1 MLMTNSPNFL
11 NGIAMKY
18 RYEQMK
24 MNQIFQKIKKK
35 EKNKK
40 KNDLFAKFRFSLLN
54 RDKEENDASEKK
66 QQNLFERLQ
75 HRGSVFDVDILRSQ
89 KILSKIKEKRI
100 LEGNDNYDLN
110 SSSSDSKQN
119 FSLVSQEKIN
129 KIIEENIPKNN
140 DTNEKE
146 EKASQITNSF
156 DEFFENVN
164 EPESEITVKETTERK
179 PVSKS
184 KKIEKIKK
192 AKKIKFF
199 NSLKEKIKSSVKQ
212 KEKKYSKDFM
222 DNNNFTLINEN
233 SKKMLTNLRKEV
245 NNRIYLNNENGGRNN
260 TSLSNKGDNQNPL
273 INSLSN
279 IFSPTKLHL
288 QSFPTQFKKKA
299 YRVGEIIQFYQPLS
313 VEITKKHR
321 KIKENI
327 KFPVLNKKKLQIFPQ
342 SCKNNSFDQIN
353 QINQTNQ
360 ANLIK
365 LRTIDKKNK
374 KKYFYNLSDRMDDIR
389 KKVDT
394 IIQKSE
400 KKFFSKVNRVMKS
413 NI

>member
-1 MLMTNSPNFL
+1 MKARRSTTMLMTNSPNFL

-40 KNDLFAKFRFSLLN
+40 NNDLFAKFRFSLLN
-54 RDKEENDASEKK
+54 RDEEENDASEKK

-100 LEGNDNYDLN
+100 LEGNENYDLN

-129 KIIEENIPKNN
+129 KIIEENIPKN

-164 EPESEITVKETTERK
+164 DPESEITVKETTERK

-184 KKIEKIKK
+184 KKIEKVKK
-192 AKKIKFF
+192 VKKIKFF
-199 NSLKEKIKSSVKQ
+199 NSLKEKIQTSVKQ

-233 SKKMLTNLRKEV
+233 SKKLLTNLRKEV
-245 NNRIYLNNENGGRNN
+245 NNRIYLNKIGRA
-260 TSLSNKGDNQNPL
+260 
-273 INSLSN
+273 
-279 IFSPTKLHL
+279 H
-288 QSFPTQFKKKA
+288 
-299 YRVGEIIQFYQPLS
+299 V
-313 VEITKKHR
+313 
-321 KIKENI
+321 
-327 KFPVLNKKKLQIFPQ
+327 
-342 SCKNNSFDQIN
+342 
-353 QINQTNQ
+353 
-360 ANLIK
+360 
-365 LRTIDKKNK
+365 
-374 KKYFYNLSDRMDDIR
+374 
-389 KKVDT
+389 
-394 IIQKSE
+394 
-400 KKFFSKVNRVMKS
+400 
-413 NI
+413 